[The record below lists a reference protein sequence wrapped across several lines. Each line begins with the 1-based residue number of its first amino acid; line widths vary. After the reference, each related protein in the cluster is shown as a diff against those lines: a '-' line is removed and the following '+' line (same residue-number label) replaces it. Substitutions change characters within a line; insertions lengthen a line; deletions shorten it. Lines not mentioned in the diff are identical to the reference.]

1 MSFPT
6 NPTNGQTTI
15 VNGITYVY
23 SRVKSAWNRQ
33 TSFTS
38 SNLIASGNVNL
49 LGNVTFSTNP
59 AHASVDMSTR
69 TDGIILP
76 VGNSAQRPTAIN
88 GTLRYNNQTQF
99 AEYYANGTW
108 NILPSSTTL
117 SNIQYLYANNV
128 INSSAVSANVTL
140 GGNILINGTGFS
152 SADSVFVNGILST
165 CTIVSPTQIIAV
177 LPNLVVGVTTVT
189 VAPYVSN
196 QANIL
201 YIQAPTWTGTS
212 PTFTYL
218 STISYNLTNN
228 VTLGITGDTVTFAL
242 TSGALPTGI
251 SLNANGLIY
260 GTDVYA
266 GNYNFGVVATD
277 KYGIN
282 SVTNVYSGNIALPTI
297 PMTPTTIGS
306 LTQASA
312 MANVTLVGTGGASP
326 YTYAVTSGALPANIT
341 LSSSGTVYGTP
352 TGYGSYT
359 FAVTATDAHGYAGQ
373 PQTFTGTITQIKYLV
388 TYHLVAGGGGGASNW
403 GGGGGAGGLVNCTT
417 TLTIGTAYTITVGAG
432 GAGGGNDG
440 TNGCNSSI
448 TGAPLTPTSYVAI
461 GGGGGGANQSGS
473 SADAGKSGGSGGG
486 GSGWP
491 GGAAGGGGATQPSSP
506 SGGFGN
512 GGGSGSGGASQ
523 AAAGGGG
530 GAGGGGATA
539 TPNNGGAGGAGK
551 QYSQYAPNYGVA
563 PGSPSYTGAGWFAG
577 GGGGGGNI
585 SGGGSGGPATAGGGG
600 GGNNGGGGTGTSG
613 TGGGGGGGGPCG
625 RGGGSGGSGI
635 AFISYANP
643 SQRGSGGSVFT
654 YNPGSGTVYVH
665 AFTGSGSYTA

>member
-23 SRVKSAWNRQ
+23 SQVKSAWNRQ

-108 NILPSSTTL
+108 NILPLSVTL
-117 SNIQYLYANNV
+117 SNVQYLYANNV
-128 INSSAVSANVTL
+128 INSSPVLANVTL

-165 CTIVSPTQIIAV
+165 RTIVSPTQIIAV
-177 LPNLVVGVTTVT
+177 LPNSVVGITVT

-359 FAVTATDAHGYAGQ
+359 FAVTATDAYGYAGQ
-373 PQTFTGTITQIKYLV
+373 PQTFTGTITQTRYSV

-403 GGGGGAGGLVNCTT
+403 GGGGGAGGLVNCAT

-432 GAGGGNDG
+432 GAGGGGDG

-461 GGGGGGANQSGS
+461 GGGGGGANVSGS
-473 SADAGKSGGSGGG
+473 AADAGKSGGSGGG

-491 GGAAGGGGATQPSSP
+491 GGAAGGGSATQPSSP

-512 GGGSGSGGASQ
+512 GGGSGSGGGSQ

-551 QYSQYAPNYGVA
+551 QYSQYAPGYGVA

-577 GGGGGGNI
+577 GGGGGGNL
-585 SGGGSGGPATAGGGG
+585 SGGSGGPATAGGGG
-600 GGNNGGGGTGTSG
+600 GGSGGGGGAGTSG

-625 RGGGSGGSGI
+625 RSGGSGGSGI
-635 AFISYANP
+635 IILSYTSP
-643 SQRGSGGSVFT
+643 TQKGVG
-654 YNPGSGTVYVH
+654 GTVTGGPSGPIWYH

>member
-23 SRVKSAWNRQ
+23 SQVKSAWNRQ

-108 NILPSSTTL
+108 NILPSSATL
-117 SNIQYLYANNV
+117 SNVQYLYANNV

-165 CTIVSPTQIIAV
+165 RTIVSPTQIIAV
-177 LPNLVVGVTTVT
+177 LPNSVAGIATVT

-359 FAVTATDAHGYAGQ
+359 FAVTATDAYGYAGQ
-373 PQTFTGTITQIKYLV
+373 PQTFTGTITQTRYSV
-388 TYHLVAGGGGGASNW
+388 TYHLVAGGGGGGTNW
-403 GGGGGAGGLVNCTT
+403 GAGGGAGGLVNCTT
-417 TLTIGTAYTITVGAG
+417 TLTIGTAYTITVG
-432 GAGGGNDG
+432 GAGGGAPSLSVSG
-440 TNGCNSSI
+440 S
-448 TGAPLTPTSYVAI
+448 TGANTSISGGTLTPTNFVAI
-461 GGGGGGANQSGS
+461 GGGGGGSGNPGS
-473 SADAGKSGGSGGG
+473 TAGTPGGSGGG
-486 GSGWP
+486 GGQSGTP
-491 GGAAGGGGATQPSSP
+491 VGIGLQPTSA

-512 GGGSGSGGASQ
+512 NGGSGRGAPGG
-523 AAAGGGG
+523 GGGG
-530 GAGGGGATA
+530 GAGQVGGCSGIGYAA
-539 TPNNGGAGGAGK
+539 GYGGAGK
-551 QYSQYAPNYGVA
+551 QYAQYAPYGTA
-563 PGSPSYTGAGWFAG
+563 PGYAGYPGSGWFAG
-577 GGGGGGNI
+577 GGGGGTNTNPAAP
-585 SGGGSGGPATAGGGG
+585 GGAGGGG
-600 GGNNGGGGTGTSG
+600 VGGYAVSGPASQGGGGGTTN
-613 TGGGGGGGGPCG
+613 TGGGGGGGSTNCG
-625 RGGGSGGSGI
+625 HGASGGSGI

-643 SQRGSGGSVFT
+643 SQRGSGGSVST

>member
-23 SRVKSAWNRQ
+23 SQVKSAWNRQ

-76 VGNSAQRPTAIN
+76 VGNSAQRPTTIN

-108 NILPSSTTL
+108 NILPLITTL
-117 SNIQYLYANNV
+117 SNVQYLYANNV
-128 INSSAVSANVTL
+128 INSSANVTL

-152 SADSVFVNGILST
+152 SADSVLVNGILST
-165 CTIVSPTQIIAV
+165 RTIVSPTQIIAV
-177 LPNLVVGVTTVT
+177 VPNSVVGIATVT
-189 VAPYVSN
+189 VAPYASN

-359 FAVTATDAHGYAGQ
+359 FAVTATDAYGYAGR
-373 PQTFTGTITQIKYLV
+373 PQTFTGTITQIRYSV

-417 TLTIGTAYTITVGAG
+417 TLTTGTAYTITVGAG
-432 GAGGGNDG
+432 GAGGGGDG

-461 GGGGGGANQSGS
+461 GGGGGGANISGS

-491 GGAAGGGGATQPSSP
+491 GGAAGGGNATQPSSP

-523 AAAGGGG
+523 ASAGGGG

-539 TPNNGGAGGAGK
+539 TPNVGGAGGAGK

-585 SGGGSGGPATAGGGG
+585 SGGSGGPATAGGGG
-600 GGNNGGGGTGTSG
+600 GGNNGGGGAGTSG

-643 SQRGSGGSVFT
+643 SQRGSGGSVST